1 MKKQIITIASVALA
15 TVILFVT
22 YAIFFM
28 DDGIDEIGD
37 PFYQLSDE
45 VVAAMEDIDED
56 VTVTLNGYDG
66 DDDYWSMIYRFVEAY
81 TDVNSDIELET
92 ADSSLNNVV
101 ISVNGSTKTI
111 LFENFFKERYDGV
124 RYAFDGEKLITNA
137 ILSLCGKKEMAIEL
151 RALAG
156 YDTDG
161 DNVTANNAPFMF
173 TSLQRSEVQSVFI
186 KNKTEEYALMRDE
199 TGEFHFST
207 SYAAKYDEEMF
218 SLLTTN
224 CRYVVA
230 SYGKMDIPEGR
241 SWDDYGLN
249 DEKPSTAQFTV
260 ISIPNAKGEYFIHT
274 VYIGNLSSTGTYYF
288 ARYIG
293 GMYKEAGVEGM
304 EGDESLHNL
313 TKGQIYLLP
322 VSSVD
327 DSITL
332 PSTAIM
338 TPSLIGALTDTTTI
352 YTQVD
357 DIRVDDYSNDVSL
370 VAKKMSDFNPA
381 PNLAAID
388 TTSVTKVI
396 SDKASA
402 KSDYSSYE
410 GGWTKHIDVFA
421 GFSSSDGKNTYLE
434 AALARRMTDGN
445 YRVKFGILRDDANGA
460 VLPEKVIL
468 TKSYDGINWVDLEGA
483 EIEISH
489 ADKSVYNYEFSFT
502 DTQDVKFIRFYF
514 DVSTVPQTYIVFDE
528 IRIFVDGQDAQPF
541 NVIGG
546 QWKLIA
552 PSEMIPEGKNYN
564 FLDMTNFT
572 NFVQTLAGLEGERVV
587 ACGFSDDGDANNLNN
602 EILAKYGL
610 ENPDKHYT
618 FTYDG
623 ITVDLYVSKPN
634 EDGKYYAYSVFS
646 GDVEGEHLSATSD
659 VICEIST
666 ETAPFLKWD
675 MTEYLDHS
683 LFSIYLDDIT
693 ELTVTSKGVAH
704 TFVLGTD
711 ENDSVVSVLYNGKN
725 HDLMSFKYFYQ
736 TLLSIYMQ
744 DKYIPEEGEEGEE
757 YFRIKINTETN
768 SPEIVFYRISASRCY
783 FTVDGSGGY
792 YVLVEDVNNA
802 IEDLE
807 TYISGGIVTRR

>member
-1 MKKQIITIASVALA
+1 MKKQIITVASVALV
-15 TVILFVT
+15 TVILFVS

-37 PFYQLSDE
+37 PFYTLTDE
-45 VVAAMEDIDED
+45 VVSAIEAIDED

-66 DDDYWSMIYRFVEAY
+66 DDDYWSMIYRFVELY
-81 TDVNSDIELET
+81 TEVNGDIELET
-92 ADSSLNNVV
+92 TDSSLNNVA
-101 ISVNGSTKTI
+101 ISVNGATKSI
-111 LFENFFKERYDGV
+111 LFDNFFKVRFDGV
-124 RYAFDGEKLITNA
+124 RYAFDGERLITNA
-137 ILSLCGKKEMAIEL
+137 ILSLCGKEEMAIEL
-151 RALAG
+151 RALDG

-161 DNVTANNAPFMF
+161 DDVTATNAPFMF
-173 TSLQRSEVQSVFI
+173 TSLQRSEIQSVFI
-186 KNKTEEYALMRDE
+186 TNKTEDYAIMRDE
-199 TGEFHFST
+199 NGEFHFST
-207 SYAAKYDEEMF
+207 SYAASYDEEAF

-249 DEKPSTAQFTV
+249 DEAPSTAQFTV
-260 ISIPNAKGEYFIHT
+260 ISVPNANGEYFIHT
-274 VYIGNLSSTGTYYF
+274 VYVGNLSSTGTYYF

-313 TKGQIYLLP
+313 TKGYIYLLP
-322 VSSVD
+322 ASSID
-327 DSITL
+327 DSIAL

-338 TPSLIGALTDTTTI
+338 TPSLIGALTDVTTI
-352 YTQVD
+352 QTMVD
-357 DIRVDDYSNDVSL
+357 DIRIDDYSNDVSL

-396 SDKASA
+396 SDKSSSKA
-402 KSDYSSYE
+402 DYLSYE
-410 GGWTKHIDVFA
+410 GGWTEHIDVFG
-421 GFSSSDGKNTYLE
+421 GFSSSDGKSTYLE
-434 AALARRMTDGN
+434 AALARRMTEGN
-445 YRVKFGILRDDANGA
+445 YRVKFGILRDDENGA
-460 VLPEKVIL
+460 ILPDKVIL
-468 TKSYDGINWVDLEGA
+468 TKSYDGTNWIDVEGA

-502 DTQDVKFIRFYF
+502 DTENVKFIRFHF
-514 DVSTVPQTYIVFDE
+514 DVPTTAQTYVVFDE

-541 NVIGG
+541 NVVGG

-552 PSEMIPEGKNYN
+552 PSEMIPDGRNYN
-564 FLDMTNFT
+564 FLDMTNFS
-572 NFVQTLAGLEGERVV
+572 NFVQVLAGLEGERVV
-587 ACGFSDDGDANNLNN
+587 ACGFSDDGDANNLNT

-618 FTYDG
+618 FSYDG
-623 ITVDLYVSKPN
+623 ITVDLYVSAPN
-634 EDGKYYAYSVFS
+634 EEGKYYAYSVFS
-646 GDVEGEHLSATSD
+646 GDVEGEHLKATSD
-659 VICEIST
+659 VICELST
-666 ETAPFLKWD
+666 ESAAFLEWD

-683 LFSIYLDDIT
+683 LFSIYLTDIT
-693 ELTVTSKGVAH
+693 ELTVTYKSVAH
-704 TFVLGTD
+704 TFVIGTD
-711 ENDSVVSVLYNGKN
+711 ENDSVDSVLYNGKN
-725 HDLMSFKYFYQ
+725 YDVQSFKYFYQ
-736 TLLSIYMQ
+736 SLLSIYMQ
-744 DKYIPEEGEEGEE
+744 DKYTPVEGEEGEE

-792 YVLVEDVNNA
+792 YVLVEEVNNA
-802 IEDLE
+802 IADLE
-807 TYISGGIVTRR
+807 TYISGGTISRR